1 MKTALM
7 TLINIRR
14 VRTIVSVMILLLSGV
29 LNTNASHSLTNT
41 QIHSDPDEQG
51 PQFLAQLTNI
61 TVPQGRDIS
70 FTCVVDNLGQY
81 RVAWIKSDSK
91 AILGIHT
98 HMVSLNPRLSVTHNG
113 HNTWKLHISHV
124 QLNDSGS
131 YMCQVNTDPMK
142 SLSGYLDVVVPP
154 DILNH
159 PDQNIDE
166 GVSTEGGSISLQ
178 CSATGVPEPMV
189 QWRREGGKDIMLR
202 TESRD
207 KQALKSVEGERLTL
221 TNVHRTDMGG
231 YLCIASNGV
240 PPSVSKRFD
249 IHVNFPPTIK
259 AVNQLVGAPVE
270 REVTLECIV
279 EVYPK
284 PLNGW
289 YRNEGNVK
297 LHNGNKYNISEA
309 LINLYTWHLNL
320 TIRHLTKS
328 DFGAYS
334 CSSVNALG
342 KSETRIRLQ
351 ELRLPPKSTTT
362 ATPHVLHTTSKPRR
376 KQQQQQTSSHNKG
389 TNEVVR
395 TKETHFSNQMQQ
407 ENDVFNGGGGGGG
420 GIGNVPHSGG
430 GGLGAAGGTGA
441 AGGGIVASGN
451 VNGMINGAE
460 DTQLPARNGFE
471 KTYKSGSG
479 MVATPR
485 TPWTYANAGSQL
497 LATATITTNALMAF
511 FCILSM
517 YSVKLI

>member
-1 MKTALM
+1 M
-7 TLINIRR
+7 TQLKFSTKAIAFA
-14 VRTIVSVMILLLSGV
+14 IVLLLIKGEIGG
-29 LNTNASHSLTNT
+29 HSLPHT
-41 QIHSDPDEQG
+41 QGHSEPDEIV
-51 PQFLAQLTNI
+51 PEFLAQLTNI

-113 HNTWKLHISHV
+113 HNTWKLHISRV
-124 QLNDSGS
+124 QINDSGS

-159 PDQNIDE
+159 PDHNLEE
-166 GVSTEGGSISLQ
+166 GVSTEGGSIILV
-178 CSATGVPEPMV
+178 CSATGVPEPRV
-189 QWRREGGKDIMLR
+189 QWRRETGKDIILR
-202 TESRD
+202 AESRD
-207 KQALKSVEGERLTL
+207 KQ
-221 TNVHRTDMGG
+221 
-231 YLCIASNGV
+231 V
-240 PPSVSKRFD
+240 PPA
-249 IHVNFPPTIK
+249 IK

-289 YRNEGNVK
+289 YRNEGNIK
-297 LHNGNKYNISEA
+297 LHNGNKYNISEEM
-309 LINLYTWHLNL
+309 INLYTWHLNL

-362 ATPHVLHTTSKPRR
+362 PTPHVHTTAKPRR
-376 KQQQQQTSSHNKG
+376 KQQPGHNKG
-389 TNEVVR
+389 LNEVVR
-395 TKETHFSNQMQQ
+395 AKETHFSNQMQQ
-407 ENDVFNGGGGGGG
+407 ENDGFGG
-420 GIGNVPHSGG
+420 GIGLPQSANSGN
-430 GGLGAAGGTGA
+430 AGS
-441 AGGGIVASGN
+441 VAESGN

-460 DTQLPARNGFE
+460 VHTQLPARNGYE
-471 KTYKSGSG
+471 KTHKSAGVLPS
-479 MVATPR
+479 PR
-485 TPWTYANAGSQL
+485 SPWNFASAGSQL
-497 LATATITTNALMAF
+497 LSSTTIVKNSLVF
-511 FCILSM
+511 FLYCVLSVCTSM
-517 YSVKLI
+517 YVLI

>member
-1 MKTALM
+1 MIQLKLSTKA
-7 TLINIRR
+7 IAFG
-14 VRTIVSVMILLLSGV
+14 IVLLLIKGQGEIGG
-29 LNTNASHSLTNT
+29 HSLPHT
-41 QIHSDPDEQG
+41 QGHSEPDEIV
-51 PQFLAQLTNI
+51 PEFLAQLTNI

-113 HNTWKLHISHV
+113 HNTWKLHISRV
-124 QLNDSGS
+124 QINDSGS

-159 PDQNIDE
+159 PDHNLEE
-166 GVSTEGGSISLQ
+166 GVSTEGGSIVLV
-178 CSATGVPEPMV
+178 CSATGVPEPKV
-189 QWRREGGKDIMLR
+189 QWRRETGKDIILR
-202 TESRD
+202 AETRD

-221 TNVHRTDMGG
+221 TNVQRSDMGG
-231 YLCIASNGV
+231 YICIASNGV

-249 IHVNFPPTIK
+249 VHVNFPPTIK

-289 YRNEGNVK
+289 YRNEGNIK
-297 LHNGNKYNISEA
+297 LHNGNKYNISEEM
-309 LINLYTWHLNL
+309 INLYTWHLNL

-362 ATPHVLHTTSKPRR
+362 PTPHVHTTAKPRR
-376 KQQQQQTSSHNKG
+376 KQQPGHNKG
-389 TNEVVR
+389 LNEVVR
-395 TKETHFSNQMQQ
+395 AKETHFSNQMQQ
-407 ENDVFNGGGGGGG
+407 ENDVFGG
-420 GIGNVPHSGG
+420 GIGLPQSANSGN
-430 GGLGAAGGTGA
+430 AGS
-441 AGGGIVASGN
+441 VVESGN

-460 DTQLPARNGFE
+460 VHTQLPARNGYE
-471 KTYKSGSG
+471 KTHKSAGAVPS
-479 MVATPR
+479 PR
-485 TPWTYANAGSQL
+485 SPWNFESAGSQL
-497 LATATITTNALMAF
+497 HASTTIATNSLVFFLSCALSV
-511 FCILSM
+511 CTSM
-517 YSVKLI
+517 YMLI

>member
-7 TLINIRR
+7 TQIQFW
-14 VRTIVSVMILLLSGV
+14 VRTLASVILLLLSGV
-29 LNTNASHSLTNT
+29 LSTEGSHSLTNT
-41 QIHSDPDEQG
+41 QSHNDPDELG

-309 LINLYTWHLNL
+309 MINLYTWHLNL

-362 ATPHVLHTTSKPRR
+362 PTPHVHTTSKPRR
-376 KQQQQQTSSHNKG
+376 KQQPNHNKG
-389 TNEVVR
+389 LNEVVR
-395 TKETHFSNQMQQ
+395 AKETHFSNQMQQ
-407 ENDVFNGGGGGGG
+407 ENDVFGGGGGGG
-420 GIGNVPHSGG
+420 GATGIGNVPQS
-430 GGLGAAGGTGA
+430 TNSGA

-460 DTQLPARNGFE
+460 VQTQLPGRNGFE
-471 KTYKSGSG
+471 KAYKSPGLVPS
-479 MVATPR
+479 P
-485 TPWTYANAGSQL
+485 PWTYTNAGSQL

>member
-1 MKTALM
+1 MHEYMESSNTGTSHVHYTYADSAWVPVDDANALYVVSGEAEDKQRNEKPNVKILGCVTFLVLGELLHPNYGYSTAH
-7 TLINIRR
+7 IQGQSEPD
-14 VRTIVSVMILLLSGV
+14 V
-29 LNTNASHSLTNT
+29 
-41 QIHSDPDEQG
+41 DPE
-51 PQFLAQLTNI
+51 FLAQLSNI

-159 PDQNIDE
+159 PEHNLEE
-166 GVSTEGGSISLQ
+166 GFSLEGGSISLE
-178 CSATGVPEPMV
+178 CSATGVPAPTV
-189 QWRREGGKDIMLR
+189 QWRREGGKEIMMR
-202 TESRD
+202 SETRD
-207 KQALKSVEGERLTL
+207 KQAVKNVEGERLTL
-221 TNVHRTDMGG
+221 TNIHRTDMGG

-249 IHVNFPPTIK
+249 VHVNFSPTLK
-259 AVNQLVGAPVE
+259 AINQLVGAPID
-270 REVTLECIV
+270 REVTLECVV

-289 YRNEGNVK
+289 YRNEGNLK
-297 LHNGNKYNISEA
+297 LHTGNKYNISETM
-309 LINLYTWHLNL
+309 INLYTWHLNL

-351 ELRLPPKSTTT
+351 ELRLPPKSTTIP
-362 ATPHVLHTTSKPRR
+362 TPHVHTTAKPRR
-376 KQQQQQTSSHNKG
+376 KQQSGHNKG
-389 TNEVVR
+389 LNEVVR
-395 TKETHFSNQMQQ
+395 AKETHFSNQIRQGTG
-407 ENDVFNGGGGGGG
+407 DFGG
-420 GIGNVPHSGG
+420 GIGVSPNTS
-430 GGLGAAGGTGA
+430 
-441 AGGGIVASGN
+441 SGN
-451 VNGMINGAE
+451 AEGSAPSGNINGMINGAE
-460 DTQLPARNGFE
+460 DFVN
-471 KTYKSGSG
+471 K
-479 MVATPR
+479 
-485 TPWTYANAGSQL
+485 
-497 LATATITTNALMAF
+497 F
-511 FCILSM
+511 F
-517 YSVKLI
+517 